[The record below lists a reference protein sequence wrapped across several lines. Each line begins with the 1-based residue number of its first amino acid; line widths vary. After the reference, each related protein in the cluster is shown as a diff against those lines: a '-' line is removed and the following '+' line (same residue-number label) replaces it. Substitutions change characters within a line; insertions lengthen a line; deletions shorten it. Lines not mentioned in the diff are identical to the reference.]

1 MRNFPLIKFLFV
13 FSVSIS
19 VGIYFEL
26 HQKIFYY
33 LFFFSL
39 IGLAFYEL
47 TVSNRKKYKR
57 ALSELLIVLSIFFS
71 GLTVVII
78 QTDQLKNDFIGKYIE
93 DNNMILDQLI
103 VEIVKPIKLTSK
115 KVSVTAN
122 VKAIQYK
129 DHSIQTE
136 GKSIFYL
143 NKDSLSAKLLPGD
156 ILEFK
161 NAQFKNLTYHNNPG
175 QFDYA
180 TFLRFHQIHY
190 ANYINEWD
198 KKGST
203 FNFLRYP
210 TLIRNKALEV
220 LKENV
225 IIKSHFPIVSALVLG
240 YKDELSNHT
249 KHSFSSTGAMHV
261 LAVSGLHVG
270 IIYFI
275 LKSIIT
281 LFTFYQ
287 RNLVFRNILLLIGIW
302 VYALITGMSPSV
314 LRACTMLSFLI
325 IAEVFNRN
333 TNVYN
338 VLSASAIL
346 LLIINPYLIMQ
357 VGFQLS
363 YLAVLGILYIQPK
376 MEKIWAPKYWLI
388 QKIWTIT
395 TVSIAAQISTF
406 PLGLLYFHQ
415 FPNYFLISNLVVIPA
430 AFLILSLGI
439 LIIVLSFSKIIVG
452 FISYLLQHV
461 LNSLL
466 LVIRHIESIPGSLT
480 EGLSI
485 SIFETMLIYLFIASI
500 LISLKFKKYIF
511 YGISTFIFF
520 LLLLINGIE
529 DYRLKGLKR
538 IIVYNIPNHFGM
550 DLVNG
555 PNHYFIGDSALIHND
570 EKLLFYVK
578 HNWHELDLKS
588 PTFMHYDTLTSS
600 FFNWGGVS
608 INLFN
613 KNIEVD
619 HDISILKNYSFG
631 LDQNIKA
638 SQLVTLESNYDNRII
653 DDHLI
658 HSVVKQGAF
667 IKDFN

>member
-122 VKAIQYK
+122 VKAIQYR
-129 DHSIQTE
+129 DQSIQTG

-161 NAQFKNLTYHNNPG
+161 NIQFKNLTYHNNPG

-302 VYALITGMSPSV
+302 IYALITGMSPSV

-500 LISLKFKKYIF
+500 LISLKLKKYIF

-588 PTFMHYDTLTSS
+588 PTFINYDTLTSS
-600 FFNWGGVS
+600 FFNWGE
-608 INLFN
+608 FP
-613 KNIEVD
+613 
-619 HDISILKNYSFG
+619 
-631 LDQNIKA
+631 
-638 SQLVTLESNYDNRII
+638 
-653 DDHLI
+653 
-658 HSVVKQGAF
+658 
-667 IKDFN
+667 

>member
-122 VKAIQYK
+122 VKAIQYRGQ
-129 DHSIQTE
+129 SIQTE

-161 NAQFKNLTYHNNPG
+161 NAQFKNLTYHHNPG

-270 IIYFI
+270 IIYFV
-275 LKSIIT
+275 LKSMMT
-281 LFTFYQ
+281 LFTFNQ
-287 RNLVFRNILLLIGIW
+287 RNRVFRNILVLIGIW

-388 QKIWTIT
+388 KKIWTIT

-485 SIFETMLIYLFIASI
+485 SIFETMLIYLFIALI

-520 LLLLINGIE
+520 LLLFINGIE
-529 DYRLKGLKR
+529 DYRLRGLKR

-578 HNWHELDLKS
+578 HNWHELDLKPPS
-588 PTFMHYDTLTSS
+588 FINYDTLTSS
-600 FFNWGGVS
+600 LFNWGGVS

-653 DDHLI
+653 DDNLV

>member
-26 HQKIFYY
+26 HQKIFNY

-39 IGLAFYEL
+39 VGLAFYEL
-47 TVSNRKKYKR
+47 TVSNRNKYKR

-161 NAQFKNLTYHNNPG
+161 NVQFKNLTYHNNPG

-287 RNLVFRNILLLIGIW
+287 RNMVFRNILLLIGIW

-346 LLIINPYLIMQ
+346 LLMINPYLIMQ

-388 QKIWTIT
+388 KKIWTIT

-520 LLLLINGIE
+520 LLLFINGIE

-578 HNWHELDLKS
+578 HNWHELDLKPPS
-588 PTFMHYDTLTSS
+588 FINYDTLTSS
-600 FFNWGGVS
+600 LFNWGGVS

-613 KNIEVD
+613 KNIKVD

-638 SQLVTLESNYDNRII
+638 SQLLTLESNYDNRII
-653 DDHLI
+653 DDNLV

>member
-26 HQKIFYY
+26 HQKIFNY

-39 IGLAFYEL
+39 VGLAFYEL

-161 NAQFKNLTYHNNPG
+161 NVQFKNLTYHNNPG

-287 RNLVFRNILLLIGIW
+287 RNRVFRNILVLIGIW

-333 TNVYN
+333 ANVYN

-520 LLLLINGIE
+520 LLLFINGIE

-578 HNWHELDLKS
+578 HNWHELDLKYPS
-588 PTFMHYDTLTSS
+588 FINYDTLTSS
-600 FFNWGGVS
+600 LFNWGGVS

-638 SQLVTLESNYDNRII
+638 SQLVTLESNYDNCII
-653 DDHLI
+653 DDNLV

>member
-39 IGLAFYEL
+39 VGLAFYEL

-122 VKAIQYK
+122 VKAIHYRDQ
-129 DHSIQTE
+129 SIQTE

-161 NAQFKNLTYHNNPG
+161 NVQFKNLTYHNNPG

-287 RNLVFRNILLLIGIW
+287 RNLVFRNILVLIGIW

-346 LLIINPYLIMQ
+346 LLTINPYLIMQ

-500 LISLKFKKYIF
+500 LISLKFKN
-511 YGISTFIFF
+511 IFF
-520 LLLLINGIE
+520 TEFPPL
-529 DYRLKGLKR
+529 
-538 IIVYNIPNHFGM
+538 
-550 DLVNG
+550 
-555 PNHYFIGDSALIHND
+555 
-570 EKLLFYVK
+570 
-578 HNWHELDLKS
+578 
-588 PTFMHYDTLTSS
+588 
-600 FFNWGGVS
+600 
-608 INLFN
+608 
-613 KNIEVD
+613 
-619 HDISILKNYSFG
+619 YSFCFY
-631 LDQNIKA
+631 L
-638 SQLVTLESNYDNRII
+638 SME
-653 DDHLI
+653 
-658 HSVVKQGAF
+658 
-667 IKDFN
+667 

>member
-13 FSVSIS
+13 FSVAIS

-26 HQKIFYY
+26 HQKIFIY
-33 LFFFSL
+33 LFFFSVV
-39 IGLAFYEL
+39 GLAFYEFA
-47 TVSNRKKYKR
+47 VSNRKKYKK

-122 VKAIQYK
+122 VKAIQYRGQ
-129 DHSIQTE
+129 SIQTE

-225 IIKSHFPIVSALVLG
+225 LIKSHFPIVSALVLG

-281 LFTFYQ
+281 LFTFNQ
-287 RNLVFRNILLLIGIW
+287 RNRVFRNILVLIGIW

-388 QKIWTIT
+388 KKIWTIT

-520 LLLLINGIE
+520 SLLFINGIE

-588 PTFMHYDTLTSS
+588 PTFIHYDTLTSS

-613 KNIEVD
+613 KNIERS
-619 HDISILKNYSFG
+619 HDISILKNYSREI
-631 LDQNIKA
+631 DQTIKA
-638 SQLVTLESNYDNRII
+638 SQLVTIELNYDNSIK
-653 DDHLI
+653 DDNLI
-658 HSVVKQGAF
+658 HSVVDQGAF
-667 IKDFN
+667 IKDY

>member
-1 MRNFPLIKFLFV
+1 MRNFPLIKFLLF
-13 FSVSIS
+13 FSVAISI
-19 VGIYFEL
+19 GIYFEL
-26 HQKIFYY
+26 NHKIFIY
-33 LFFFSL
+33 LFFFTVV
-39 IGLAFYEL
+39 GLAFHEFA
-47 TVSNRKKYKR
+47 VPNRKKYKSHF
-57 ALSELLIVLSIFFS
+57 SELFIVLSIFFS

-78 QTDQLKNDFIGKYIE
+78 QTDQSKNDFIGKYIE

-122 VKAIQYK
+122 VKAIHCRDQ
-129 DHSIQTE
+129 SIQTE

-161 NAQFKNLTYHNNPG
+161 NVQFKNLTYHNNPG

-275 LKSIIT
+275 LKSIII

-287 RNLVFRNILLLIGIW
+287 RNRVFRNILILLGIW

-520 LLLLINGIE
+520 WLLIINGIE

-578 HNWHELDLKS
+578 HNWHELDLKPPS
-588 PTFMHYDTLTSS
+588 FINYDTLTSS
-600 FFNWGGVS
+600 LFNWGGDS

-613 KNIEVD
+613 KNMEVD

-638 SQLVTLESNYDNRII
+638 SQLVTLESNYDNRIM
-653 DDHLI
+653 DDNLI
-658 HSVVKQGAF
+658 HSVVDQGAF

>member
-122 VKAIQYK
+122 VKAIQYR
-129 DHSIQTE
+129 DQSIQTG

-161 NAQFKNLTYHNNPG
+161 NIQFKNLTYHNNPG

-287 RNLVFRNILLLIGIW
+287 RNLVFRNILVLIGIW
-302 VYALITGMSPSV
+302 IYALITGMSPSV

-588 PTFMHYDTLTSS
+588 PTFIHYDTLTSS

-613 KNIEVD
+613 KNIERN
-619 HDISILKNYSFG
+619 HDISILKNYSRVI
-631 LDQNIKA
+631 DQNIKA
-638 SQLVTLESNYDNRII
+638 SQLVTIESNYDYSIK

-658 HSVVKQGAF
+658 HSIVDQGAF

>member
-122 VKAIQYK
+122 VKAIQYRGQ
-129 DHSIQTE
+129 SIQTG

-161 NAQFKNLTYHNNPG
+161 NIQFKNLTYHNNPG

-302 VYALITGMSPSV
+302 IYALITGMSPSV

-500 LISLKFKKYIF
+500 LISLKLKKFIF

-570 EKLLFYVK
+570 QKLLFYVK

-588 PTFMHYDTLTSS
+588 PTFIHYDTLTSS

-613 KNIEVD
+613 KNIERN
-619 HDISILKNYSFG
+619 HDISILKNYSRVI
-631 LDQNIKA
+631 DQNIKA
-638 SQLVTLESNYDNRII
+638 SQLVTIESNYDYSIK

-658 HSVVKQGAF
+658 HSIVDQGAF

>member
-1 MRNFPLIKFLFV
+1 
-13 FSVSIS
+13 
-19 VGIYFEL
+19 
-26 HQKIFYY
+26 
-33 LFFFSL
+33 
-39 IGLAFYEL
+39 
-47 TVSNRKKYKR
+47 
-57 ALSELLIVLSIFFS
+57 
-71 GLTVVII
+71 
-78 QTDQLKNDFIGKYIE
+78 
-93 DNNMILDQLI
+93 
-103 VEIVKPIKLTSK
+103 
-115 KVSVTAN
+115 
-122 VKAIQYK
+122 
-129 DHSIQTE
+129 
-136 GKSIFYL
+136 
-143 NKDSLSAKLLPGD
+143 
-156 ILEFK
+156 
-161 NAQFKNLTYHNNPG
+161 
-175 QFDYA
+175 
-180 TFLRFHQIHY
+180 
-190 ANYINEWD
+190 
-198 KKGST
+198 
-203 FNFLRYP
+203 
-210 TLIRNKALEV
+210 
-220 LKENV
+220 
-225 IIKSHFPIVSALVLG
+225 
-240 YKDELSNHT
+240 
-249 KHSFSSTGAMHV
+249 
-261 LAVSGLHVG
+261 
-270 IIYFI
+270 
-275 LKSIIT
+275 
-281 LFTFYQ
+281 
-287 RNLVFRNILLLIGIW
+287 
-302 VYALITGMSPSV
+302 
-314 LRACTMLSFLI
+314 
-325 IAEVFNRN
+325 
-333 TNVYN
+333 
-338 VLSASAIL
+338 
-346 LLIINPYLIMQ
+346 MQ

-466 LVIRHIESIPGSLT
+466 LVIRYIESIPGSLT

-588 PTFMHYDTLTSS
+588 PSFINYDTLTSS
-600 FFNWGGVS
+600 FFNWGG
-608 INLFN
+608 FP
-613 KNIEVD
+613 
-619 HDISILKNYSFG
+619 
-631 LDQNIKA
+631 
-638 SQLVTLESNYDNRII
+638 
-653 DDHLI
+653 
-658 HSVVKQGAF
+658 
-667 IKDFN
+667 

>member
-93 DNNMILDQLI
+93 DNNIILDQLI

-511 YGISTFIFF
+511 YGISTFMFF

-653 DDHLI
+653 DDNLV

>member
-26 HQKIFYY
+26 HQKIFNY

-39 IGLAFYEL
+39 VGLAFYEL

-78 QTDQLKNDFIGKYIE
+78 QTDQLKKDFIGKYIE

-161 NAQFKNLTYHNNPG
+161 NVQFKNLTYHNNPG

-287 RNLVFRNILLLIGIW
+287 RNRVFRNILVLIGIW

-333 TNVYN
+333 ANVYN

-520 LLLLINGIE
+520 LLLFINGIE

-578 HNWHELDLKS
+578 HNWHELDLKYPS
-588 PTFMHYDTLTSS
+588 FINYDTLTSS
-600 FFNWGGVS
+600 LFNWGGVS

-638 SQLVTLESNYDNRII
+638 SQLVTLESNYDNCII
-653 DDHLI
+653 DDNLV

>member
-302 VYALITGMSPSV
+302 IYALITGMSPSV

-588 PTFMHYDTLTSS
+588 PSFINYDTLTSS
-600 FFNWGGVS
+600 LFNWGGVS

-638 SQLVTLESNYDNRII
+638 SQLVTFESKYDNRII
-653 DDHLI
+653 DDNLV

>member
-26 HQKIFYY
+26 HQKIFNY

-39 IGLAFYEL
+39 VGLAFYEL

-78 QTDQLKNDFIGKYIE
+78 QTDQLKKDFIGKYIE

-161 NAQFKNLTYHNNPG
+161 NVQFKNLTYHNNPG

-287 RNLVFRNILLLIGIW
+287 RNRVFRNILVLIGIW

-333 TNVYN
+333 ANVYN

-485 SIFETMLIYLFIASI
+485 SIFETMLIYLFISSI

-520 LLLLINGIE
+520 LLLFINGIE

-578 HNWHELDLKS
+578 HNWHELDLKYPS
-588 PTFMHYDTLTSS
+588 FINYDTLTSS
-600 FFNWGGVS
+600 LFNWGGVS

-638 SQLVTLESNYDNRII
+638 SQLVTLESNYDNCII
-653 DDHLI
+653 DDNLV

>member
-78 QTDQLKNDFIGKYIE
+78 QTDQLKNNFIGKYIE

-122 VKAIQYK
+122 VKAIQYRGQ
-129 DHSIQTE
+129 SIQTG

-161 NAQFKNLTYHNNPG
+161 NIQFKNLTYHNNPG

-220 LKENV
+220 LKANV

-302 VYALITGMSPSV
+302 IYALITGMSPSV

-500 LISLKFKKYIF
+500 LSSLKLKKFIF

-555 PNHYFIGDSALIHND
+555 PNHYFIGDSALIQND

-588 PTFMHYDTLTSS
+588 PTFIHYDTLTSS

-613 KNIEVD
+613 KNIERN
-619 HDISILKNYSFG
+619 HDISILKNYSRVI
-631 LDQNIKA
+631 DQNIKA
-638 SQLVTLESNYDNRII
+638 SQLVTIESNYDYSIN

-658 HSVVKQGAF
+658 HSIVDQGAF

>member
-26 HQKIFYY
+26 HQKIFNY

-39 IGLAFYEL
+39 VGLAFYEL

-122 VKAIQYK
+122 VKAIQCRGQ
-129 DHSIQTE
+129 SIQTE

-161 NAQFKNLTYHNNPG
+161 NVQFKNLTYHNNPG

-287 RNLVFRNILLLIGIW
+287 RNLVFRNILVLIGIW
-302 VYALITGMSPSV
+302 IYALITGMSPSV

-333 TNVYN
+333 ANVYN

-588 PTFMHYDTLTSS
+588 PSFINYDTLTSS

-613 KNIEVD
+613 KNIERN
-619 HDISILKNYSFG
+619 HDISILKNYSRVI
-631 LDQNIKA
+631 DQNIKA
-638 SQLVTLESNYDNRII
+638 SQLVTIESNYDYSIK

-658 HSVVKQGAF
+658 HSIVDQGAF

>member
-26 HQKIFYY
+26 HQKIFIY
-33 LFFFSL
+33 LFFFL
-39 IGLAFYEL
+39 VVGLAFYEL

-638 SQLVTLESNYDNRII
+638 SQLVTLESNYDNPII
-653 DDHLI
+653 DDNLV